1 MRHRNDIDA
10 VEWIHQSEMT
20 TSACYAKLAVH
31 DGLLLASKH
40 DTISVF
46 GGCNNHDLRLALR
59 GSQGGGAI
67 SDFSIGGDRLF
78 AVVNFMM
85 VCPVCYAHCENS
97 TTKRWG
103 VYVKDDPEAL
113 INIPCT
119 IRDSLKHV
127 AGRSFNFK
135 ADGNRY
141 VLDVYRGH
149 NTTVMGGNDWVMFV
163 TDFNLGAGSY
173 VVFDTSKRTAE
184 AYVVHLGFGD
194 FANDGESDEDVE
206 GEGAGVEVF
215 NIESDEDDHEE
226 GDAQEV
232 VYTQGCVLSGVEESL
247 LDVVLANNDGYIG
260 SFFIHRL
267 TTTNITKKIVKIPRK
282 VAQQLN
288 LPLVGVAGIRLEAG
302 ECMKVAYHTDCD
314 GRMVFNNRWGGL
326 ATQTNLEEGDAVVFS
341 FKPSNRGS
349 MNIICVVHILR
360 MPVV

>member
-1 MRHRNDIDA
+1 MRRRLTA
-10 VEWIHQSEMT
+10 A
-20 TSACYAKLAVH
+20 SAIGARRRSAAAAARA
-31 DGLLLASKH
+31 ASWAQL
-40 DTISVF
+40 
-46 GGCNNHDLRLALR
+46 C
-59 GSQGGGAI
+59 
-67 SDFSIGGDRLF
+67 
-78 AVVNFMM
+78 
-85 VCPVCYAHCENS
+85 
-97 TTKRWG
+97 
-103 VYVKDDPEAL
+103 
-113 INIPCT
+113 NIPCT

-149 NTTVMGGNDWVMFV
+149 NTTVMGGNDWVKFV

-260 SFFIHRL
+260 SFFIHRS

-314 GRMVFNNRWGGL
+314 GRMVFNNRWGGF

-341 FKPSNRGS
+341 FKPSNCGS

>member
-1 MRHRNDIDA
+1 MCNA
-10 VEWIHQSEMT
+10 SPSEFASSAAASHLLPLPSGRSAT
-20 TSACYAKLAVH
+20 TVSFGARG
-31 DGLLLASKH
+31 GLRGGGSSIRPHLRLLAS
-40 DTISVF
+40 S
-46 GGCNNHDLRLALR
+46 
-59 GSQGGGAI
+59 S
-67 SDFSIGGDRLF
+67 S
-78 AVVNFMM
+78 
-85 VCPVCYAHCENS
+85 CY
-97 TTKRWG
+97 TRP
-103 VYVKDDPEAL
+103 PEAPASL
-113 INIPCT
+113 LPGAPVNIPCT
-119 IRDSLKHV
+119 IMDSLKHV
-127 AGRSFNFK
+127 AGRSFNVK

-149 NTTVMGGNDWVMFV
+149 NTTVMGGNDWVKFV
-163 TDFNLGAGSY
+163 TDFSLGAGSY
-173 VVFDTSKRTAE
+173 VVFDTSKRTSE
-184 AYVVHLGFGD
+184 AYAVHLGFGD

-288 LPLVGVAGIRLEAG
+288 LPPVGVAGIRLEAG
-302 ECMKVAYHTDCD
+302 ECMKVAYHTNCD
-314 GRMVFNNRWGGL
+314 GRMVFNNRWGGF